1 MLIIKAPKTR
11 RVTQDDDDLHA
22 DICLRSCCTT
32 PDNNGPHNVLQ
43 LRPGW
48 YCCVTQI
55 SVDET
60 LMDENIITSINRW
73 KPEKHQT
80 LDENI
85 ITSINRWKPE
95 KHQTLDENIIT
106 SINPWKQKVTN
117 FCRLMV
123 MGGKVLYIM
132 SFAFCF
138 FVFLQVKNNNVVVV
152 IFGFIDFSTLVRVF
166 LCFVLKV

>member
-1 MLIIKAPKTR
+1 
-11 RVTQDDDDLHA
+11 
-22 DICLRSCCTT
+22 
-32 PDNNGPHNVLQ
+32 
-43 LRPGW
+43 
-48 YCCVTQI
+48 VTQI

-95 KHQTLDENIIT
+95 KHQTLDENIITSINRWKPEKQQTLDENIIT